1 MRLPIRVRL
10 TASYTALLVVVLTV
24 LGAYLVQRMHAD
36 LAGDIDRSL
45 ASRSAQIAA
54 SVRAGGEFT
63 EVSNAALSGLSSSD
77 SGAQLLS
84 ATGTVVE
91 ASDDLI
97 ARQPMIS
104 PAQLA
109 EVLGGQTLL
118 ATGRLPGS
126 PTALRV
132 LARTVQAGGQVRVL
146 VLGTSLA
153 VADAAVHRL
162 VVILLTGGPLALLVA
177 AATGWWVAGLALRPV
192 AAVADKARE
201 ISVDRLDERVPVPGT
216 ADEVGRLADT
226 FNAMLDRLEA
236 GVETQRR
243 LIADASHDLRTPLA
257 VMRSELD
264 VALAAGDLAPDAAE
278 VLASTAEEVERMS
291 RMVDNL
297 LALAQADQ
305 GALELF
311 VRPVDL
317 RDVAESTAATLRP
330 LAAAK
335 GLTIEV
341 TGTAAVVDG
350 DRERLGQV
358 VSNLVDNAVKYTAR
372 GGIRLR
378 AWQEGA
384 EAGITVTDS
393 GPGIPP
399 DELTR
404 VFGRFYRTDTA
415 RNRTVEGSGLG
426 LAIAEEIVHA
436 HGGRIWAD
444 RDAGGGTRVC
454 FALPA
459 GDRTLS

>member
-1 MRLPIRVRL
+1 V
-10 TASYTALLVVVLTV
+10 
-24 LGAYLVQRMHAD
+24 
-36 LAGDIDRSL
+36 
-45 ASRSAQIAA
+45 
-54 SVRAGGEFT
+54 
-63 EVSNAALSGLSSSD
+63 
-77 SGAQLLS
+77 
-84 ATGTVVE
+84 
-91 ASDDLI
+91 
-97 ARQPMIS
+97 
-104 PAQLA
+104 
-109 EVLGGQTLL
+109 
-118 ATGRLPGS
+118 
-126 PTALRV
+126 ALRV
-132 LARTVQAGGQVRVL
+132 LARRVENNGRVWVL

-177 AATGWWVAGLALRPV
+177 AATGWWVAGFALRPV
-192 AAVADKARE
+192 TAVADKARE

-216 ADEVGRLADT
+216 TDEVGRLAET

-236 GVETQRR
+236 GVESQRR

-264 VALAAGDLAPDAAE
+264 VALGADDLAPDAAE

-317 RDVAESTAATLRP
+317 RDVAEVTAATLRP

-335 GLTIEV
+335 NLTIEV
-341 TGTAAVVDG
+341 TGTPAVVVG

-372 GGIRLR
+372 GGIRLH
-378 AWQEGA
+378 AWRDGT
-384 EAGITVTDS
+384 EAGISVTDT

-399 DELTR
+399 EELAR

-415 RNRTVEGSGLG
+415 RSRAVEGSGLG

-444 RDAGGGTRVC
+444 RDPGGGTRVC
-454 FALPA
+454 FALRVAA
-459 GDRTLS
+459 G